1 MKKKILG
8 MSLAVVLSIST
19 LLTGCGGKSV
29 ADKSTADQ
37 SAAGSSTSTAGKPA
51 EPVTIKFAYW
61 ASAGGESDA
70 FDALV
75 AKFEEENPEIKVTK
89 QGGEFKDFYTKLE
102 TRIAGNDAPDATRL
116 QFQQV
121 GRYSSNGV
129 LKDITKDLP
138 ADFSADFLPS
148 LWSAVNY
155 KNATYAIPQHT
166 DTLAVYYN
174 KNYFEKLGITA
185 PTKLEDAWT
194 WDEFLDIAKQLKD
207 KAGAKYGFAY
217 NWTKNNSYRW
227 LPLLYQKGGQLL
239 SDDLSTSKLDS
250 PEALEALK
258 LSKSFFDEGLVP
270 AGTSVKGTE
279 DINTLF
285 INGTAGMIINGNWLA
300 TNFDKNMTNYEYGV
314 TYMPRDKAAASDMG
328 GNVLAVLKKAEHPE
342 EALKFIQYM
351 TSKDSMTYFVENGIF
366 LPARKSITA
375 DSLKYAI
382 KQPDIMKVFMEQST
396 TVPANM
402 AQSVTSPNMS
412 KITALLS
419 DELDLLFTQGK
430 DPVEVQKALKTG
442 VDEVLK

>member
-8 MSLAVVLSIST
+8 LSLAVVLSISAI
-19 LLTGCGGKSV
+19 LTGCGGQS
-29 ADKSTADQ
+29 ASNQATADS
-37 SAAGSSTSTAGKPA
+37 SAGAASTSAKAA

-70 FDALV
+70 FDAL
-75 AKFEEENPEIKVTK
+75 AKKFQDENPNIKVTM

-102 TRIAGNDAPDATRL
+102 TRIAGNDVPDAIRI

-138 ADFSADFLPS
+138 ADFSSDFLPS

-155 KNATYAIPQHT
+155 KGATYAIPQHT
-166 DTLAVYYN
+166 DTLALYYN

-194 WDEFLDIAKQLKD
+194 WDQFLDIAKQLKE

-217 NWTKNNSYRW
+217 NWTKGNSYRW

-239 SDDLSTSKLDS
+239 SDDLSTSKIDS

-258 LSKSFFDEGLVP
+258 LSKRFFDEGLVP

-285 INGTAGMIINGNWLA
+285 TNGTVGMIINGNWLA
-300 TNFDKNMTNYEYGV
+300 TNFDKNMTNYTYGV

-328 GNVLAVLKKAEHPE
+328 GNALSVMKKAKNPE
-342 EALKFIQYM
+342 QAQEFIEFM
-351 TSKDSMTYFVENGIF
+351 TSQESMTYFVENGIF
-366 LPARKSITA
+366 LPARNSITPEK
-375 DSLKYAI
+375 LKYAI
-382 KQPDIMKVFMEQST
+382 NQPDIMKVFMEQST

-430 DPVEVQKALKTG
+430 DPAEVQKALKEG
-442 VDEVLK
+442 IDAALK

>member
-1 MKKKILG
+1 MKKRILG
-8 MSLAVVLSIST
+8 MSLAVILSIST
-19 LLTGCGGKSV
+19 LLTGCGNQ
-29 ADKSTADQ
+29 AATDK
-37 SAAGSSTSTAGKPA
+37 SAAGSTTSTASKPA
-51 EPVTIKFAYW
+51 EPVNIKFAYW

-75 AKFEEENPEIKVTK
+75 TKFETENPDIKVTK

-102 TRIAGNDAPDATRL
+102 TRIAGNDAPDATRI

-129 LKDITKDLP
+129 LKNISKELP
-138 ADFSADFLPS
+138 ADYSADFLPS

-155 KNATYAIPQHT
+155 KDGTYAIPQHT

-174 KNYFEKLGITA
+174 KDYFEKLGITA

-194 WDEFLDIAKQLKD
+194 WDEFIDIAKRLQKE
-207 KAGAKYGFAY
+207 AGAKYGFAY

-239 SDDLSTSKLDS
+239 SDDLSTSKIDS
-250 PEALEALK
+250 LEALEALK
-258 LSKSFFDEGLVP
+258 LSKSFFDQGLVP

-279 DINTLF
+279 DVNNLF
-285 INGTAGMIINGNWLA
+285 INGTAGMLINGNWLA
-300 TNFDKNMTNYEYGV
+300 TNYDKNMTNYKYGV
-314 TYMPRDKAAASDMG
+314 TYMPMDKAAASDMG
-328 GNVLAVLKKAEHPE
+328 GNALAVLDKAKNPE
-342 EALKFIQYM
+342 QALKFIQFM
-351 TSKDSMTYFVENGIF
+351 TSKESMTYFVENGIF

-375 DSLKYAI
+375 ADLKYTI
-382 KQPDIMKVFMEQST
+382 KQPDIMKVFMDQST

-430 DPVEVQKALKTG
+430 DPAEVQKALKEG
-442 VDEVLK
+442 IDAVLK